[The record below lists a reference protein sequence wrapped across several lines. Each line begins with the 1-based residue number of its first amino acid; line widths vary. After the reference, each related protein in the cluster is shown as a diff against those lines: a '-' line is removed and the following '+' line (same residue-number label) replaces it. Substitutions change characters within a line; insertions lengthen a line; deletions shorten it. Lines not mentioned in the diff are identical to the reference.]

1 MYQVTITNTFP
12 SDSDCDMF
20 IMVFQ
25 QHWPNFINR
34 LPEARMDI
42 FRSEKDQNVMQASWT
57 FQSKEQAAEMQAI
70 ADHII
75 LPYRKKLMPK
85 VVRFE
90 GEFVA
95 TVSESE
101 N

>member
-20 IMVFQ
+20 IMVLQ
-25 QHWPNFINR
+25 QQWPNFINR

-75 LPYRKKLMPK
+75 LPYRKKLMSK
-85 VVRFE
+85 VARFE
-90 GEFVA
+90 GEFVV
-95 TVSESE
+95 TVG
-101 N
+101 NDD

>member
-1 MYQVTITNTFP
+1 
-12 SDSDCDMF
+12 
-20 IMVFQ
+20 
-25 QHWPNFINR
+25 
-34 LPEARMDI
+34 
-42 FRSEKDQNVMQASWT
+42 MQASWT

-70 ADHII
+70 ADHIM

-101 N
+101 K

>member
-20 IMVFQ
+20 IMVLQ
-25 QHWPNFINR
+25 QQWPNFINR

-75 LPYRKKLMPK
+75 LPYRKKLMSR
-85 VVRFE
+85 VARFE
-90 GEFVA
+90 GEFVV
-95 TVSESE
+95 TVG
-101 N
+101 NDD

>member
-20 IMVFQ
+20 IMVLQ
-25 QHWPNFINR
+25 QQWPNFINR

-57 FQSKEQAAEMQAI
+57 FQSKEQVAEMQAI

-75 LPYRKKLMPK
+75 LPYRKKLMSR
-85 VVRFE
+85 VARFE
-90 GEFVA
+90 GEFVV
-95 TVSESE
+95 TVG
-101 N
+101 NDD

>member
-1 MYQVTITNTFP
+1 
-12 SDSDCDMF
+12 
-20 IMVFQ
+20 
-25 QHWPNFINR
+25 
-34 LPEARMDI
+34 
-42 FRSEKDQNVMQASWT
+42 MQASWT

>member
-1 MYQVTITNTFP
+1 MYQVTITNTLP

-20 IMVFQ
+20 IMVLQ
-25 QHWPNFINR
+25 QQWPNFINR

>member
-1 MYQVTITNTFP
+1 
-12 SDSDCDMF
+12 MF
-20 IMVFQ
+20 IMVLQ
-25 QHWPNFINR
+25 QQWPNFINK

-57 FQSKEQAAEMQAI
+57 LQSKEQAAEMQAI

>member
-1 MYQVTITNTFP
+1 
-12 SDSDCDMF
+12 
-20 IMVFQ
+20 
-25 QHWPNFINR
+25 
-34 LPEARMDI
+34 
-42 FRSEKDQNVMQASWT
+42 MQASWT

-85 VVRFE
+85 VIRFE

-95 TVSESE
+95 TVGASGK
-101 N
+101 